1 MQVQKDEVRN
11 NIIASAI
18 DEFYQN
24 GYKDA
29 SMRQIAANAGV
40 TPGNIYA
47 YFDSKLALFE
57 EILSQIVSAVN
68 DLARNF
74 LSNKHQSEIS
84 VEMLTEEVAAVYFD
98 YQKQFMILMNGSEG
112 TKYENYRADF
122 CDLVAERLLR
132 DYPDMHSGRVPND
145 LALHAFAHALIEGV
159 FYIFKHYKND
169 KKQIYQALTQLLG
182 FLFNNMRKQL

>member
-18 DEFYQN
+18 DEFYLN

-74 LSNKHQSEIS
+74 LADKHQSEIS
-84 VEMLTEEVAAVYFD
+84 VEMLTEKVAAVFFD
-98 YQKQFMILMNGSEG
+98 FHKQFLILMNGSEG
-112 TKYENYRADF
+112 TKYENYRSDF
-122 CDLVAERLLR
+122 CDLIAERLLR
-132 DYPDMHSGRVPND
+132 DYPDMHDGHVPND
-145 LALHAFAHALIEGV
+145 LALHAFAYALIDGV
-159 FYIFKHYKND
+159 FYIFKQYTGDEKE
-169 KKQIYQALTQLLG
+169 IREALTQLLG
-182 FLFNNMRKQL
+182 FLFNDMRKQL